1 MSLKGYEWLD
11 DNGKV
16 IMTFTFK
23 YLELD
28 VWSDTT
34 LEELNKFKEYL
45 KEKGFDKI
53 LKENYNGYEVRAKW
67 FK

>member
-23 YLELD
+23 RLELD
-28 VWSDTT
+28 VWKDTT
-34 LEELNKFKEYL
+34 KEELDKFKAFL
-45 KEKGFDKI
+45 KEHGKEKI
-53 LKENYNGYEVRAKW
+53 LQLNLNGHSIK
-67 FK
+67 

>member
-23 YLELD
+23 RLELD
-28 VWSDTT
+28 IWENTT
-34 LEELNKFKEYL
+34 KEELDKFKAFL
-45 KEKGFDKI
+45 KEQGEDTI
-53 LKENYNGYEVRAKW
+53 LHLNLNGHEVRSKRP
-67 FK
+67 

>member
-23 YLELD
+23 RLELD
-28 VWSDTT
+28 VWEDTT
-34 LEELNKFKEYL
+34 DEELKKFKKFLEE
-45 KEKGFDKI
+45 KGETI
-53 LKENYNGYEVRAKW
+53 LHENYNGHEVRTKW